1 VKEKELTK
9 EAYEV
14 VVHRRRPLGV
24 EVEGFPACDV
34 GCGSGQNCLGLKGFV
49 VCLDFAERQLLEAR
63 KRGCQYLVQADME
76 HMPFREGAFLTL
88 MYIASLHHLP
98 EPSRALEEAKRTL
111 KEGGKVIATVW
122 LVQPRFLFRR
132 NALVKSRVNGR
143 VVYRFYHFFLPWE
156 LCRLFREESFSVEEC
171 RNYRV
176 RSVLPNNTLCV
187 ATKK

>member
-1 VKEKELTK
+1 M
-9 EAYEV
+9 
-14 VVHRRRPLGV
+14 HRRRPLGV